1 MAFEPINIGATNLT
15 SADIVRRNALPI
27 FSRKPAWEAMFSA
40 LGAGDDIVATNN
52 QLAFDQLFLSTASEQ
67 YLDHIISDKGFAQP
81 KYLSLS
87 TETLRELVI
96 RLSAGKQTTY
106 SLNGILSAVY
116 GLDSTRAFISNTIPG
131 PYDMTGEVW
140 VFEIDGQELTLTF
153 VAADFLSIAN
163 VPLAE
168 LVRVINIKLA
178 LLGSMGFAS
187 STTSTHGEC
196 LRIYSGVT
204 GIGGSIFW
212 ADTSTKPAMFLYS
225 VGTTYYLDEI
235 VKSGSLFYVSVYDGL
250 NVGNAVGNATYWKAK
265 SIWTL
270 TDTHTTHSYVTQVQR
285 PDLYGYN
292 LIYTSQPGGGGTS
305 PTPITINTILRVGT
319 RVSGQPQ
326 ADTSTTVDLSTDGG
340 VTWAVKAL
348 PGTAPNARAAAS
360 NGTVTVVGGFSYIA
374 RSTDAGATWTEQTI
388 GTMEITCIHW
398 DGTNFVAVGSGG
410 QYSYSSNGI
419 TWSTPTVIGS
429 NSDWWST
436 VSSGNGEVLVAGP
449 RWAGTDG
456 FYVSRST
463 DHGQT
468 FSAPVLVGV
477 SFPVNVID
485 AYISSIMWTGSKW
498 LFYGWISTYDNVL
511 FLNPD
516 AYSIYSYSASTGS
529 GPWTRANV
537 YLNQFFYTLPPVLF
551 AEWCGTSGRLTLPT
565 DDTHQRDYTFD
576 SSGTLTLDSYVGVP
590 TDLLF
595 VLGSSFGYT
604 NAVSEFYSR
613 TVGAWAFQGNLPTRA
628 GRIIDFNTTSGV
640 TGGNTTPG
648 NLLYSPL
655 GLDGGY
661 DFPAGASAAY
671 AGEKIPFTTDD
682 IGVNYI
688 LSAYVKMSDLSAPVV
703 GTTITS
709 GDFSIVVNDTI
720 AIPPPWGLT
729 TTPIFGGPGNNTVT
743 LVDASQW
750 PSTGTL
756 IIEPNGPGTPETF
769 PYLKGNNYLML
780 TPSPATVF
788 AFAHP
793 VGSLVELVAGPTYI
807 GDDIYRVS
815 ASSTVATAATD
826 LLSGIHRYSGQS
838 GKAFSVTG
846 FQLIKYNEG
855 PGEYIVTEGSPVPTP
870 IIAVKAPP
878 ALRITLPVTPAAI
891 SRTKFTGA
899 YLQVGDEPG
908 AGPPPD
914 NLGTL
919 PGGSLAVGIDRA
931 TYFASGK
938 AASPTSA
945 GYGPY
950 LWDSNSVLMDYTNN
964 SATLST
970 GIAKYGSYTSLTLG
984 GTYNWLPVGQ
994 EFWVVIAVNTFKQTQ
1009 PIRVLNRSGA
1019 VLWIDS
1025 TYQFQEEFL
1034 AGSNPVVNLVA
1045 DRNGG
1050 VPPNPQD
1057 LGSCYLTGTSTA
1069 QAETIALLD
1078 STKAAGIPVTYS
1090 TEYPGDRG
1098 LGGEGGAT
1106 SGPPKLSDKIWV
1118 WGSDNPTADWIE
1130 ALNG

>member
-436 VSSGNGEVLVAGP
+436 VSSGNGEVLVAGV
-449 RWAGTDG
+449 RFAGTDG
-456 FYVSRST
+456 FYVARST

-661 DFPAGASAAY
+661 NFPAGASAAY

-688 LSAYVKMSDLSAPVV
+688 LSAYVKMSDLTKPVV
-703 GTTITS
+703 GNNITS
-709 GDFSIVVNDTI
+709 GDFSIVINDVI
-720 AIPPPWGLT
+720 A
-729 TTPIFGGPGNNTVT
+729 
-743 LVDASQW
+743 
-750 PSTGTL
+750 TGD
-756 IIEPNGPGTPETF
+756 
-769 PYLKGNNYLML
+769 
-780 TPSPATVF
+780 
-788 AFAHP
+788 P
-793 VGSLVELVAGPTYI
+793 VTYI
-807 GDDIYRVS
+807 GSDIYRVS
-815 ASSTVATAATD
+815 AQSTIAAATD

-878 ALRITLPVTPAAI
+878 ALQITLPVTPAAI

-1019 VLWIDS
+1019 VLFVDS